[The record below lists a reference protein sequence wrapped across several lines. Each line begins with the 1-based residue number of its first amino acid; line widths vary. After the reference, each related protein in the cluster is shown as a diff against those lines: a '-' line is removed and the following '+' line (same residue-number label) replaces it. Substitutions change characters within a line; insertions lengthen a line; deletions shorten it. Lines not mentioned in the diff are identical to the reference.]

1 MKKMKY
7 AFSFLFLFAGLLII
21 AGCAN
26 TVSAENAYVTLDINP
41 SVELI
46 VTPKEK
52 VIYANPLN
60 EDGEVLLADLQLVGL
75 DLDDAIELIIETAVE
90 LGYIDV
96 DEEETIVSVTAI
108 SKNSQIGE
116 LIRNKV
122 KEHVNNAFKERAMV
136 GRAEDKEDNGYV
148 PAFLE
153 EAQSYEVSPGFLFL
167 AKKAV
172 FVNDELTLEVAVEME
187 VDELQ
192 AIIREAFE
200 DHKEIATTLKDEFL
214 AARQE
219 LFDEYLPQF
228 EDYDAQIE
236 DLEMQIVDLEAQIE
250 LGEGDVEALEAEK
263 ADLEAQLAALQEEF
277 ATLRAEFKEKLMELR
292 DEFLE
297 ETKALREQFKQM
309 HQHLRETH
317 QQRVQEFRD
326 EMESRRDELMDRIEE
341 FQRNRP

>member
-52 VIYANPLN
+52 VVYANPLN

-96 DEEETIVSVTAI
+96 DEEEETIVSVTAI

-116 LIRNKV
+116 LIRNRV
-122 KEHVNNAFKERAMV
+122 KQHIDNAFLERGMV
-136 GRAEDKEDNGYV
+136 GRGQDKGENGYV

-200 DHKEIATTLKDEFL
+200 DHKEIAHTLKDEFL

-219 LFDEYLPQF
+219 LFDEYHPQF
-228 EDYDAQIE
+228 ENYEAQIE

-263 ADLEAQLAALQEEF
+263 ADLETQLAALQEEF
-277 ATLRAEFKEKLMELR
+277 ATLRAEFKEKLME
-292 DEFLE
+292 
-297 ETKALREQFKQM
+297 
-309 HQHLRETH
+309 
-317 QQRVQEFRD
+317 
-326 EMESRRDELMDRIEE
+326 
-341 FQRNRP
+341 